1 MSSAAAARNP
11 AAAPTLADCP
21 RLFHAA
27 DGFIRGNTNFESS
40 IAINM
45 VVDEAATCTGYSEL
59 FQTPLRHK
67 LFTVDA
73 ALRWALFLSV
83 SGARAIEEGDAPFA
97 PTAPFNVAAAL
108 TLIGQIYDVG
118 LQEIAWDHFEADED
132 LSGSGDEEA
141 AQ

>member
-45 VVDEAATCTGYSEL
+45 VVDEAATCTGYSDSVCSAVPEPIDRPP
-59 FQTPLRHK
+59 TTKRSIPRASARPSWS
-67 LFTVDA
+67 A
-73 ALRWALFLSV
+73 ASP
-83 SGARAIEEGDAPFA
+83 G
-97 PTAPFNVAAAL
+97 
-108 TLIGQIYDVG
+108 
-118 LQEIAWDHFEADED
+118 
-132 LSGSGDEEA
+132 
-141 AQ
+141 